1 MVSRTTRI
9 LFAAALLAAGVYF
22 AVVRPHDRASD
33 NAESSGDRLASF
45 DIADIDSIAIEHHVI
60 MANATRFSE
69 SPLMFVK
76 TDSLWRMT
84 LPVQDSAE
92 PGAIG
97 TLLDALRTSDINRN
111 LGQVEDL
118 KQYGLDP
125 PDAYVTL
132 VAAHRRVLHVEIG
145 KNTVDGAWCYARNE
159 AGEVLLIPTDVR
171 RSAMLPVDAY
181 RNHRVLDFKVAD
193 VTAYAIKNARSTM
206 TWERRGTG
214 WYALSGRDSVMGDS
228 IAVTSPLHRLR
239 GLRVSMFHQDFDA
252 IALPADSVYTM
263 TLFMGPKNRT
273 ELTFEHYPSAWIA
286 WNHGAAGGPRIMT
299 VDDDIS
305 DLFAHTVN
313 TLRERRLL
321 QFDPAVTHRINYAA
335 PTATGELVRSGG
347 HWAFPNPMMG
357 RVNPDYAADFVRAL
371 RGLKWSEPGDEA
383 ARTTGR
389 VSYRIEIMGE
399 GDRIID
405 QLTAGPYDASTS
417 WVTSRSSHGTWLVE
431 NARLDEISQRF
442 ARLKQR

>member
-45 DIADIDSIAIEHHVI
+45 DIADIDSIAIEHHVL
-60 MANATRFSE
+60 MTNGTRFSE

-76 TDSLWRMT
+76 ADSLWRMT
-84 LPVQDSAE
+84 IPVQDSAE

-97 TLLDALRTSDINRN
+97 TLLDALRTADINRN

-145 KNTVDGAWCYARNE
+145 KNTVDGGWCYARNE

-171 RSAMLPVDAY
+171 RSSMLPVDAY

-193 VTAYAIKNARSTM
+193 VTAYTIKNARSTM
-206 TWERRGTG
+206 TWERRGTS
-214 WYALSGRDSVMGDS
+214 WFAQSGRDSVQGDS

-239 GLRVSMFHQDFDA
+239 GLRAVQFYSNQERPVP
-252 IALPADSVYTM
+252 PADSVHAM
-263 TLFMGPKNRT
+263 TLFLVHDQKVN
-273 ELTFEHYPSAWIA
+273 LTFEHGPSGWIVA
-286 WNHGAAGGPRIMT
+286 DGTRY
-299 VDDDIS
+299 VSVEDDIS
-305 DLFAHTVN
+305 DLFAHSVN

-431 NARLDEISQRF
+431 NARLDEVSQRF

>member
-45 DIADIDSIAIEHHVI
+45 EIADIDSIVIEHHVL
-60 MANATRFSE
+60 MTNGVRWSE
-69 SPLMFVK
+69 APLMFVK

-84 LPVQDSAE
+84 IPVQDSAE

-97 TLLDALRTSDINRN
+97 TLLDALRTADINRN

-132 VAAHRRVLHVEIG
+132 VAAHRRVLRVEIG

-171 RSAMLPVDAY
+171 RSSMLPVDAY

-193 VTAYAIKNARSTM
+193 VTAYTIKNARSTM
-206 TWERRGTG
+206 TWELRGNA
-214 WYALSGRDSVMGDS
+214 WYAASGRDSVQGDS

-239 GLRVSMFHQDFDA
+239 GLRVAQFYVAGDGLA
-252 IALPADSVYTM
+252 PTADSVHTM
-263 TLFMGPKNRT
+263 TLFMGPTHRID
-273 ELTFEHYPSAWIA
+273 LTFVHSRSG
-286 WNHGAAGGPRIMT
+286 WNATHGTRRMA
-299 VDDDIS
+299 VNDDIS

-431 NARLDEISQRF
+431 NARLDEVSQRF